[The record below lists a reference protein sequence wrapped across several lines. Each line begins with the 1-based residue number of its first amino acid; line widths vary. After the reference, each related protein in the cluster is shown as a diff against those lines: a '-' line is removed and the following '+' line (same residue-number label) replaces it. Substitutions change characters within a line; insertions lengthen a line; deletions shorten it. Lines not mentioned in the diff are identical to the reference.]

1 MTAPGPQDPTIA
13 YLVHRGA
20 MIGIVLTNTFSIGCL
35 VFRGAPD
42 LQLWMISVIQAVRD
56 EWTSWDWSL
65 L

>member
-1 MTAPGPQDPTIA
+1 MTAPGPHDPTIA
-13 YLVHRGA
+13 YLVHRGVL
-20 MIGIVLTNTFSIGCL
+20 IVIVIVITISTGYL

-42 LQLWMISVIQAVRD
+42 IQEWVTSAIQAVRD